1 MDSFNGGAIQLRK
14 LWAKKKLVHFVNS
27 LWNKFA
33 KEISTEEINELIWN
47 VRIDNLK
54 ASLPKW
60 LVVMLHAWIFVYQP
74 LLKEIQS
81 IKAIDENQVTI
92 SEKWSISTLNDD
104 NTIQHNS
111 RQSTAFVDKW
121 KIRMKI
127 YQMEAIANCFIAQR
141 FISSLLF
148 GIAFYQKRLFTKNT
162 LHFHEK

>member
-1 MDSFNGGAIQLRK
+1 MKCAYWQFESVASKVIGGDVTCMDLRVS
-14 LWAKKKLVHFVNS
+14 AAF
-27 LWNKFA
+27 
-33 KEISTEEINELIWN
+33 
-47 VRIDNLK
+47 
-54 ASLPKW
+54 
-60 LVVMLHAWIFVYQP
+60 
-74 LLKEIQS
+74 KEIQS

-141 FISSLLF
+141 FICSLLF

-162 LHFHEK
+162 LYFHEK